1 MEVDLFRG
9 LYPVELIPGFDCVK
23 TPYTSCFVRV
33 QSATYFSKVQS
44 LVRLDVERVE
54 NTHAI

>member
-1 MEVDLFRG
+1 MEVDLFRA

-33 QSATYFSKVQS
+33 QSATYFSNVWS
-44 LVRLDVERVE
+44 LVNLDVE
-54 NTHAI
+54 